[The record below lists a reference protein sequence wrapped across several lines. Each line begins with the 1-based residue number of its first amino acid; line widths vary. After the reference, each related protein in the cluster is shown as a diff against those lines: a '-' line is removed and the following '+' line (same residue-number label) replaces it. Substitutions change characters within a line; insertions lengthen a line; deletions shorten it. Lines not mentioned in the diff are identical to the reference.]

1 MKLSN
6 ALYKSRARCSY
17 IGSALLD
24 GPDWLL
30 PPTRLDNF
38 GWLAPVLKIIDRP
51 IGNLKI
57 ATAYSVYV
65 DNTINRE
72 KKFLEPLVRYVKWD
86 RKHEYEVIRIRK
98 WPKVNI
104 NHHILKTS
112 EQAELDSLLRNL
124 DQSLSSITFLIA
136 GLITDRSNPNG
147 CYPDEANNEK
157 PRTLRIERWNFCQR
171 IEFGLDEYAGLNKT
185 IEGTARI
192 LAKYIQQLCESD
204 NEPNYRERY
213 SLNLK
218 EMDNQRKNWVYR
230 PYSGNT

>member
-6 ALYKSRARCSY
+6 AFHKSRARCSH

-24 GPDWLL
+24 GPNWIL
-30 PPTRLDNF
+30 PPTRLDDF
-38 GWLAPVLKIIDRP
+38 GWLDPVLKIIDCP
-51 IGNLKI
+51 IGINKT

-72 KKFLEPLVRYVKWD
+72 KKFLEPLVRYVNWD
-86 RKHEYEVIRIRK
+86 REHEYEVRRIRK
-98 WPKVNI
+98 WPKIKI
-104 NHHILKTS
+104 NQHILKTS
-112 EQAELDSLLRNL
+112 EQAKLDSLLRNL
-124 DQSLSSITFLIA
+124 DQSLSSITFLTA
-136 GLITDRSNPNG
+136 GLITDRSYPSG
-147 CYPDEANNEK
+147 CYPDEANYEK

-171 IEFGLDEYAGLNKT
+171 IEFGLDEYAGLNKA
-185 IEGTARI
+185 IEEAARD
-192 LAKYIQQLCESD
+192 LAKYIQQLCRSD

-218 EMDNQRKNWVYR
+218 EMDNQRKDWLYR